1 MLQGSAGSGE
11 AGHCPPTLL
20 TTQQSGE
27 RREEDRITISY
38 HLRSGAAAGLQLD
51 IGIHWL
57 LAYAEPQ
64 VTSINDTEDG
74 NTVFASHHC
83 PVFSCIEVPTEVVTA
98 AY

>member
-1 MLQGSAGSGE
+1 MPQGSAGSGE

-20 TTQQSGE
+20 TTQQPGE

-38 HLRSGAAAGLQLD
+38 LRSGAAAGLQLD

-64 VTSINDTEDG
+64 VISINDTEDG